1 MDPKITTATVFF
13 IISGGI
19 LPALFWLWF
28 WLKED
33 RHPEPRGVIILT
45 FFAGMAAVAV
55 ALPIEYLFSLFSSG
69 TIMLL
74 LWAATE
80 EILKYLAARE
90 TALTKPSF
98 DEPIDA
104 IVYMITAAL
113 GFAALENIF
122 FIFHSFSLDGPL
134 LSFITGNLR
143 FIGATLLHTA
153 TSAIIGAS
161 IAFSFFHKE
170 KRILN
175 VVGGIILAVI
185 LHFFFNYFIIK
196 SNGADILKI
205 FIPLWLGIII
215 IIFICEKI
223 KRLKNQL

>member
-1 MDPKITTATVFF
+1 MDPKITATTVFF

-33 RHPEPRGVIILT
+33 RHPEPRGVLLLT
-45 FFAGMAAVAV
+45 FFAGMAAVAA

-74 LWAATE
+74 LWAAIE

-90 TALTKPSF
+90 TAFTKSSF

-122 FIFHSFSLDGPL
+122 FIFQSFSLDGPL

-170 KRILN
+170 KRIFN
-175 VVGGIILAVI
+175 VIGGIMLAVI

-196 SNGADILKI
+196 SSGANILKI

-223 KRLKNQL
+223 KRLKN